1 LRSFEDRLTEVD
13 GFGPGF
19 DVLRLALCYLVLVW
33 HAWVIGV
40 GSTQPGKASPA
51 WLPFELMVPMFFALS
66 GFLVAGS
73 SLRLATG
80 PFLLNRALRI
90 FPALAAA
97 VLLAAL
103 VIGPLMTTLPLAEY
117 FTHPEFAAYFLNM
130 AGILRYTLPGV
141 FETAL
146 LGPGVNGS
154 LWTVP
159 WEIGCYLVMAS
170 AMVLGLARRGGLY
183 LIVSVGWLLAAVVF
197 DRLAVPGQ
205 MPDLLYRFLRYFL
218 ASSGGLL
225 MPYFLAGAAMY
236 HLRAR
241 LPWDGRIAAV
251 FAVLLVIASLTV
263 DGTIW
268 SRSPLLALLAMVPA
282 VYLVPY
288 LGLVRMSRP
297 PGFRGGDYSY
307 GVYVC
312 HFPIVQM
319 INESWSFGDWR
330 LLLLASFVPVTLFA
344 MASWHFIESPILAQR
359 KKFSLVGRRIA
370 AEQAKTQRV
379 GER

>member
-1 LRSFEDRLTEVD
+1 M
-13 GFGPGF
+13 
-19 DVLRLALCYLVLVW
+19 RLALCYLVVVW

-40 GSTQPGKASPA
+40 GSTQPGKASLA

-73 SLRLATG
+73 SVRLTTG

-90 FPALAAA
+90 FPALVAA

-103 VIGPLMTTLPLAEY
+103 VIGPIMTTLPLSEY
-117 FTHPEFAAYFLNM
+117 FTHPKFAAYFLNM

-141 FETAL
+141 FEHSL
-146 LGPGVNGS
+146 LGPGINGS

-159 WEIGCYLVMAS
+159 WEIGCYLIMAS
-170 AMVLGLARRGGLY
+170 AMVLGLAKRGSLF
-183 LIVSVGWLLAAVVF
+183 LAVSFGWLFAAVVF
-197 DRLAVPGQ
+197 DALALERQ
-205 MPDLLYRFLRYFL
+205 LPDLLYRFLRYFL

-225 MPYFLAGAAMY
+225 MPYFLAGAAVY

-241 LPWDGRIAAV
+241 LPWDRRIAVA
-251 FAVLLVIASLTV
+251 FAVVLGVASVTV
-263 DGTIW
+263 DGTVW
-268 SRSPLLALLAMVPA
+268 SKSPVLALLALVPA

-288 LGLVRMSRP
+288 LGLVKLTRP

-344 MASWHFIESPILAQR
+344 MASWHFIESPVLAQR

-370 AEQAKTQRV
+370 AEHARV
-379 GER
+379 EKRGGS

>member
-1 LRSFEDRLTEVD
+1 MRSFEDRLAEVN

-19 DVLRLALCYLVLVW
+19 DVLRLALCYLVVVW

-40 GSTQPGKASPA
+40 GSTLPGKSSLA

-73 SLRLATG
+73 SVRLTTG

-103 VIGPLMTTLPLAEY
+103 VVGPLMTTLPLSEY
-117 FTHPEFAAYFLNM
+117 FAHPKFAAYFLNM
-130 AGILRYTLPGV
+130 VGILRYQLPGV

-146 LGPGVNGS
+146 VGNGVNGS

-159 WEIGCYLVMAS
+159 WEIGCYLIMAS
-170 AMVLGLARRGGLY
+170 AMVLGLAKRGGLF
-183 LIVSVGWLLAAVVF
+183 IAVSVSWLVAAVAF
-197 DRLAVPGQ
+197 EALAVEGQ
-205 MPDLLYRFLRYFL
+205 MPDLLYRLLHFGL
-218 ASSGGLL
+218 ATSGGLL
-225 MPYFLAGAAMY
+225 IPYFLAGAGMY
-236 HLRAR
+236 HLRAK
-241 LPWDGRIAAV
+241 LPWDGRIAATFGV
-251 FAVLLVIASLTV
+251 ILVVVSLTV
-263 DGTIW
+263 DGSIW
-268 SRSPLLALLAMVPA
+268 AKTPLLALLALVPA

-288 LGLVRMSRP
+288 LGLVKLTRP

-312 HFPIVQM
+312 HFPIIQM

-344 MASWHFIESPILAQR
+344 MTSWHLVESPILAQR
-359 KKFSLVGRRIA
+359 KKFSLIGRRIA
-370 AEQAKTQRV
+370 AEHAKA
-379 GER
+379 EDASKS